1 MLLFVSFLVDSSTAK
16 VEEWAENPEE
26 LVQYKNSSEHG
37 DISRIYLGKES
48 TILKIQEPWA
58 TKSS

>member
-26 LVQYKNSSEHG
+26 LVQYKNSSEYG

-48 TILKIQEPWA
+48 TILEIQEP
-58 TKSS
+58 